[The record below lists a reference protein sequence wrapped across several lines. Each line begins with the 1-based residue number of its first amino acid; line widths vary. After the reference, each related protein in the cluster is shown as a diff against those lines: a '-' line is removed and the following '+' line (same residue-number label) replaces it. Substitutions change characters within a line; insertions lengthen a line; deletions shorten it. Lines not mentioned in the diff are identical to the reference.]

1 MANATRIADYPR
13 GHFVGSYAGTTAAQ
27 NIHIGFKPSLILAWN
42 VTDGNVLYMWTSAS
56 LTTVAALVDA
66 GCSETALTANASVIT
81 QVDNGT
87 VLGFALPACD
97 TVVNENAKTY
107 AFIAFPA

>member
-1 MANATRIADYPR
+1 MAVATRISDQSR
-13 GHFVGSYAGTTAAQ
+13 GYFVGSYAGTTATQ

-42 VTDGNVLYMWTSAS
+42 VTDGNVLFMWTAAS

-81 QVDNGT
+81 VVDNGT

-107 AFIAFPA
+107 AFLALPA

>member
-42 VTDGNVLYMWTSAS
+42 VTDGNVLFMWTSAS
-56 LTTVAALVDA
+56 LTTVAALIDA
-66 GCSETALTANASVIT
+66 GCSETGLTANASVIT

-97 TVVNENAKTY
+97 TVVNENGKTY

>member
-1 MANATRIADYPR
+1 MANATRLADVGR
-13 GHFVGSYAGTTAAQ
+13 GYFIGTYAGTTAAQ
-27 NIHIGFKPSLILAWN
+27 NIHIGFKPAMILAWN
-42 VTDGNVLYMWTSAS
+42 VTDGNVIYWWTTAS

-107 AFIAFPA
+107 VFLALPA